1 MLDAKILGERI
12 KELRKQRGLTQSA
25 FADDMSVS
33 FQAVSNWERGIAPPD
48 LDNLIRIADY
58 FNLLIDDLV
67 RHSPT
72 PLVLAVDAGGTK
84 TELAVTDLDGH
95 VLGTALK
102 KGSNPN
108 DIGREKA
115 LELICEAIHEML
127 IQFPSVRAIFCGV
140 AGITSGDNRR
150 YMLSALKKKYPSIE
164 IDVENDAANLF
175 PFSDRADMALI
186 SGTGSVAFIKR
197 DDSLLRIGGWGY
209 LFDSAGSAY
218 DIGRDAIAASLYL
231 EDAKKQPSVMAK
243 MLRKRLGTP
252 DIWSAVSDLY
262 AGGKP
267 YIASL
272 ADTVFEAYAEN
283 DPDAVSIIEKS
294 ARHLGELLELGVNT
308 YKAKPCAVASG
319 GIFEHHSKIMLERIK
334 EYTDT
339 EVILCDL
346 PPIYGACRIARGL
359 LEKDCH
365 TDFYSN
371 FKNSYRREVN

>member
-72 PLVLAVDAGGTK
+72 PLVLAIDAGGTK

-243 MLRKRLGTP
+243 MLRK
-252 DIWSAVSDLY
+252 
-262 AGGKP
+262 
-267 YIASL
+267 
-272 ADTVFEAYAEN
+272 
-283 DPDAVSIIEKS
+283 
-294 ARHLGELLELGVNT
+294 
-308 YKAKPCAVASG
+308 
-319 GIFEHHSKIMLERIK
+319 
-334 EYTDT
+334 
-339 EVILCDL
+339 
-346 PPIYGACRIARGL
+346 
-359 LEKDCH
+359 
-365 TDFYSN
+365 
-371 FKNSYRREVN
+371 

>member
-72 PLVLAVDAGGTK
+72 PLVLAIDAGGTK

-127 IQFPSVRAIFCGV
+127 IQFPSVRAIFCGM

-164 IDVENDAANLF
+164 IDVESDAANLF
-175 PFSDRADMALI
+175 AFSDRADMALI

-218 DIGRDAIAASLYL
+218 DIGRDANAASLYL

-243 MLRKRLGTP
+243 MRRK
-252 DIWSAVSDLY
+252 
-262 AGGKP
+262 
-267 YIASL
+267 
-272 ADTVFEAYAEN
+272 
-283 DPDAVSIIEKS
+283 
-294 ARHLGELLELGVNT
+294 
-308 YKAKPCAVASG
+308 
-319 GIFEHHSKIMLERIK
+319 
-334 EYTDT
+334 
-339 EVILCDL
+339 
-346 PPIYGACRIARGL
+346 
-359 LEKDCH
+359 
-365 TDFYSN
+365 
-371 FKNSYRREVN
+371 